1 MKKLLFAFTMLL
13 GLIANAQTFSLTGTN
28 PVYTQNF
35 NTLDTSSSLS
45 SSILPTGWSIIEIN
59 GTSTTAAN
67 NQYKGGTGS
76 SNAGDTYSFG
86 SANSSERALGSV
98 TSGSLASCQYG
109 IKYTNNTGAPIT
121 SISITYK
128 GEQWRIG
135 NAAQHIDS
143 LLFLYSTT
151 ASNVNDTAAT
161 TTWNTVNALLF
172 QSIIQIASA
181 AGALDG
187 NLTAN
192 NTTISGTI
200 PVSIPAGGSIV
211 IKWVDKKISGAGN
224 DGLAIDDLSINFTTS
239 GGGTA
244 VYNPIATAFSPNNGA
259 TNVATSANLSVTFD
273 RNISANASGNI
284 YIKNLTDN
292 TSLTKAATS
301 SDVTISGKTVTINN
315 AGLLQSKTY
324 AIQIDSA
331 AFDTAGYKYAG
342 IYDTTTWK
350 FKTAVPVNYAPTIT
364 IYMPAN
370 NTINVAPGSILSFT
384 MSRVVTPGAGSI
396 KIKELASGTIQT
408 IAANTTNIVNKT
420 IYITNANI
428 TFGKSY
434 AIQMD
439 ANAFDTAGYA
449 FAGIANDS
457 TWKFTAN
464 NQASLTALNETFDN
478 SCVPD
483 GWMKYSATG
492 NQEWYC
498 VGTTNK
504 AMTIN
509 GFANSTNNV
518 NEDWLI
524 SPAITFPTNTSTA
537 QLIFRSKSD
546 FIGDNYSVWVS
557 NNYSNG
563 NPSSATWTDLG
574 IVHNTTDSGVYVTKL
589 ANLPIASI
597 VSAVRVA
604 FKYTSSASSGK
615 RVALDS
621 VVTNTTTNIQMLTSN
636 TDDLHVVGIAQ
647 QTQVQVL
654 FNAPAE
660 NGYQVNIMDMM
671 GRIVY
676 SKETYCNKGA
686 NKFSIN
692 TDLNNGVYIIRVNNN
707 NYQAHSKFIID

>member
-1 MKKLLFAFTMLL
+1 MKNLLLAFTMLL

-35 NTLDTSSSLS
+35 NTLDTITATSSSN
-45 SSILPTGWSIIEIN
+45 LPTGWSIIEI
-59 GTSTTAAN
+59 GSSSAVN
-67 NQYKGGTGS
+67 NQYKCTSGNTMT
-76 SNAGDTYSFG
+76 GDTYSLG
-86 SANSSERALGSV
+86 SANSSDRAI
-98 TSGSLASCQYG
+98 GSLASSTIVSHYG
-109 IKYTNNTGAPIT
+109 IKFTNNTGAPIT

-135 NAAQHIDS
+135 NVNQHIDS
-143 LLFLYSTT
+143 LLFAYSTT
-151 ASNVNDTAAT
+151 ASNVNDTAAA

-172 QSIIQIASA
+172 QSIIQTASA

-211 IKWVDKKISGAGN
+211 IKWIDKRVASSN
-224 DGLAIDDLSINFTTS
+224 DILSVDDLSINFTTS
-239 GGGTA
+239 GSGTA

-273 RNISANASGNI
+273 RNITANASGNI

-301 SDVTISGKTVTINN
+301 SDVTISGKTVTIAN

-364 IYMPAN
+364 TYMPAN

-420 IYITNANI
+420 IFITNANI
-428 TFGKSY
+428 AFGKSY

-563 NPSSATWTDLG
+563 NPSSSTWTDLG

-589 ANLPIASI
+589 ANLPSASI
-597 VSAVRVA
+597 ASAVRIA
-604 FKYTSSASSGK
+604 FKYSATASSGK

-660 NGYQVNIMDMM
+660 NEYHVHIMDMM
-671 GRIVY
+671 GRTVY
-676 SKETYCNKGA
+676 NKETYCNQGA

-692 TDLNNGVYIIRVNNN
+692 IDLNNGVYIIRVNNN
-707 NYQAHSKFIID
+707 NYQAHSKFIIE

>member
-1 MKKLLFAFTMLL
+1 MKNLLLAFTMLL

-35 NTLDTSSSLS
+35 NTLDTISATSSSN
-45 SSILPTGWSIIEIN
+45 LPTGWSIFET
-59 GTSTTAAN
+59 GTSINVN
-67 NQYKGGTGS
+67 NQYSGYVNTGNPAS
-76 SNAGDTYSFG
+76 TGDTYSFW
-86 SANSSERALGSV
+86 SSTNNNDISL
-98 TSGSLASCQYG
+98 GSLAANSILSHYG
-109 IKYTNNTGAPIT
+109 IKFTNSTGTTIT
-121 SISITYK
+121 SVSINYK
-128 GEQWRIG
+128 GKQWRLG
-135 NAAQHIDS
+135 TSTQHSDS
-143 LLFLYSTT
+143 LLFLYSTI
-151 ASNVNDTAAT
+151 ASNVNDNT
-161 TTWNTVNALLF
+161 TTANWISYNSLSL
-172 QSIIQIASA
+172 QSIIQLGTI
-181 AGALDG
+181 GFLDG
-187 NLTAN
+187 NLNAN

-200 PVSIPAGGSIV
+200 PVSVPNGGSIV
-211 IKWVDKKISGAGN
+211 LKWVDKNISGN
-224 DGLAIDDLSINFTTS
+224 DDALAIDDLSINFTTS
-239 GGGTA
+239 GSGTA

-273 RNISANASGNI
+273 RNITANASGNI

-301 SDVTISGKTVTINN
+301 SDVTISGKTVTIAN

-364 IYMPAN
+364 TYMPAN

-420 IYITNANI
+420 IFITNANI
-428 TFGKSY
+428 AFGKSY

-563 NPSSATWTDLG
+563 NPSSSTWTDLG
-574 IVHNTTDSGVYVTKL
+574 IVHSTTDSGVYVTKL
-589 ANLPIASI
+589 ANLPSASI
-597 VSAVRVA
+597 ASAVRIA
-604 FKYTSSASSGK
+604 FKYSATASSGK

-660 NGYQVNIMDMM
+660 NEYHVHIMDMM
-671 GRIVY
+671 GRTVY
-676 SKETYCNKGA
+676 NKETYCNQGA

-692 TDLNNGVYIIRVNNN
+692 IDLNNGVYIIRVNNN
-707 NYQAHSKFIID
+707 NYQAHSKFIIE

>member
-1 MKKLLFAFTMLL
+1 MKKLLFGFSMLL
-13 GLIANAQTFSLTGTN
+13 GIIANAQTYSLTGSN
-28 PVYTQNF
+28 PVYNQNF
-35 NTLDTSSSLS
+35 NTLDTSSSTAS
-45 SSILPTGWSIIEIN
+45 SNLPSGWSIIEI
-59 GTSTTAAN
+59 GTSASAN

-86 SANSSERALGSV
+86 SANSSERALGS
-98 TSGSLASCQYG
+98 LASSSLVAHYG
-109 IKYTNNTGAPIT
+109 VKFTNNTGATIT
-121 SISITYK
+121 SLSISYK

-135 NAAQHIDS
+135 NTAQHIDS
-143 LLFLYSTT
+143 LIFVYSTT
-151 ASNVNDTAAT
+151 AVNVNDTAAAT
-161 TTWNTVNALLF
+161 NWNTVNTLLF
-172 QSIIQIASA
+172 QSVQQTATT

-187 NLTAN
+187 NLAAN
-192 NTTISGTI
+192 YATISGTV
-200 PVSIPAGGSIV
+200 PVSIPSGSSIV
-211 IKWVDKKISGAGN
+211 IKWIDKKISGAGN

-239 GGGTA
+239 GSGTIA
-244 VYNPIATAFSPNNGA
+244 YNPIATAFTPSNGA
-259 TNVATSANLSVTFD
+259 VNVATTSTLSATFD
-273 RNISANASGNI
+273 RNITANAAGNI

-292 TSLTKAATS
+292 TSITKSATS
-301 SDVTISGKTVTINN
+301 SDVTISGKTVTIAN

-364 IYMPAN
+364 SYIPTN
-370 NTINVAPGSILSFT
+370 NTLNVAPGSILSFT

-428 TFGKSY
+428 AFGKSY
-434 AIQMD
+434 AVQID

-449 FAGIANDS
+449 FAGISNDT

-478 SCVPD
+478 ACVPD
-483 GWMKYSATG
+483 GWVKYSANG

-504 AMTIN
+504 AMMVN
-509 GFANSTNNV
+509 GYANSTNNV

-546 FIGDNYSVWVS
+546 YTGDNYTVWVS
-557 NNYSNG
+557 NNYTTG
-563 NPSSATWTDLG
+563 NPSTATWTDLG
-574 IVHNTTDSGVYVTKL
+574 IVHNATDSGVYVTKL
-589 ANLPIASI
+589 SNLPSTSIA
-597 VSAVRVA
+597 SAVRVA
-604 FKYTSSASSGK
+604 FKYTSSATSGK
-615 RVALDS
+615 RIAIDS
-621 VVTNTTTNIQMLTSN
+621 VVTNTTTNIHIIASN
-636 TDDLHVVGIAQ
+636 TDDLHIIGVAQ
-647 QTQVQVL
+647 QSQVQVL
-654 FNAPAE
+654 FNAPSE
-660 NGYQVNIMDMM
+660 NVYQIHIMDMM

-676 SKETYCNKGA
+676 ENKTYCNQGA

-692 TDLNNGVYIIRVNNN
+692 SELKNGAYIIRVNNTD
-707 NYQAHSKFIID
+707 YQAHSKFIVE

>member
-1 MKKLLFAFTMLL
+1 MKNLLLAFTMLL

-35 NTLDTSSSLS
+35 NTLDTISATSSSN
-45 SSILPTGWSIIEIN
+45 LPTGWSIFET
-59 GTSTTAAN
+59 GTSINVN
-67 NQYKGGTGS
+67 NQYSGYVNTGNPAS
-76 SNAGDTYSFG
+76 TGDTYSFW
-86 SANSSERALGSV
+86 SSTNNNDISL
-98 TSGSLASCQYG
+98 GSLAANSISSHYG
-109 IKYTNNTGAPIT
+109 IKFTNSTGTTIT
-121 SISITYK
+121 SVSINYK
-128 GEQWRIG
+128 GKQWRLG
-135 NAAQHIDS
+135 TSTQHSDS
-143 LLFLYSTT
+143 LLFLYSTI
-151 ASNVNDTAAT
+151 ASNVNDNT
-161 TTWNTVNALLF
+161 TTANWISYNSLSL
-172 QSIIQIASA
+172 QSIIQLGTI
-181 AGALDG
+181 GFLDG
-187 NLTAN
+187 NLNAN

-200 PVSIPAGGSIV
+200 PVSVPNGGSIV
-211 IKWVDKKISGAGN
+211 LKWVDKNISGN
-224 DGLAIDDLSINFTTS
+224 DDALAIDDLSINFTTS
-239 GGGTA
+239 GSGTA

-273 RNISANASGNI
+273 RNITANASGNI

-301 SDVTISGKTVTINN
+301 NDVTISGKTVTIAN

-364 IYMPAN
+364 TYMPAN

-420 IYITNANI
+420 IFITNANI
-428 TFGKSY
+428 AFGKSY

-589 ANLPIASI
+589 ANLPSASI
-597 VSAVRVA
+597 SSAVRIA
-604 FKYTSSASSGK
+604 FKYSATASSGK

-660 NGYQVNIMDMM
+660 NEYHVHIMDMM
-671 GRIVY
+671 GRTVY
-676 SKETYCNKGA
+676 NKETYCNQGA

-692 TDLNNGVYIIRVNNN
+692 IDLNNGVYIIRVNNN
-707 NYQAHSKFIID
+707 NYQAHSKFIIE

>member
-1 MKKLLFAFTMLL
+1 MKNLLLAFTMLL

-35 NTLDTSSSLS
+35 NTLDTISATSSSN
-45 SSILPTGWSIIEIN
+45 LPTGWSIIEI
-59 GTSTTAAN
+59 GTNSN
-67 NQYKGGTGS
+67 NQYKGGSGS
-76 SNAGDTYSFG
+76 SNSGDTYSFG
-86 SANSSERALGSV
+86 SVNNSDRALGA
-98 TSGSLASCQYG
+98 LASNSLVPHFG
-109 IKYTNNTGAPIT
+109 IKFTNNTGAPIT

-135 NAAQHIDS
+135 NTAPHIDS
-143 LLFLYSTT
+143 LLFAYSTT
-151 ASNVNDTAAT
+151 ASNVNDTAAA

-172 QSIIQIASA
+172 QSVIQSA
-181 AGALDG
+181 TAIGALDG

-192 NTTISGTI
+192 NTTLSGI
-200 PVSIPAGGSIV
+200 IQVSIPAGGSIV
-211 IKWVDKKISGAGN
+211 IKWIDKNVAGSD
-224 DGLAIDDLSINFTTS
+224 DGLAVDDLSINFTTS
-239 GGGTA
+239 GSGTA

-273 RNISANASGNI
+273 RNITANASGNI

-301 SDVTISGKTVTINN
+301 SDVTISGKTVTIAN

-331 AFDTAGYKYAG
+331 AFDTAGYKYTG

-364 IYMPAN
+364 TYMPAN

-420 IYITNANI
+420 IFITNANI
-428 TFGKSY
+428 AFGKSY

-589 ANLPIASI
+589 ANLPSASI
-597 VSAVRVA
+597 ASAVRIA
-604 FKYTSSASSGK
+604 FKYSATASSGK

-660 NGYQVNIMDMM
+660 NEYHVYIMDMM
-671 GRIVY
+671 GRTVY
-676 SKETYCNKGA
+676 NKETYCNLGA
-686 NKFSIN
+686 NKFLIN
-692 TDLNNGVYIIRVNNN
+692 TDLKNGVYIIRVNNN
-707 NYQAHSKFIID
+707 NYQAHSKFIIE

>member
-1 MKKLLFAFTMLL
+1 MKNLLLAFTMLL

-35 NTLDTSSSLS
+35 NTLDTISATSSSN
-45 SSILPTGWSIIEIN
+45 LPTGWSIFET
-59 GTSTTAAN
+59 GTSINVN
-67 NQYKGGTGS
+67 NQYSGYVNTGNPAS
-76 SNAGDTYSFG
+76 TGDTYSFW
-86 SANSSERALGSV
+86 SSTNNKDISL
-98 TSGSLASCQYG
+98 GSLAANSILSHYG
-109 IKYTNNTGAPIT
+109 IKFTNSTGTTIT
-121 SISITYK
+121 SVSINYK
-128 GEQWRIG
+128 GKQWRLG
-135 NAAQHIDS
+135 TSTQHSDS
-143 LLFLYSTT
+143 LLFLYSTI
-151 ASNVNDTAAT
+151 ASNVNDNT
-161 TTWNTVNALLF
+161 TTANWISYNSLSL
-172 QSIIQIASA
+172 QSIIQLGTI
-181 AGALDG
+181 GFLDG
-187 NLTAN
+187 NLNAN

-200 PVSIPAGGSIV
+200 PVSVPNGGSIV
-211 IKWVDKKISGAGN
+211 LKWVDKNISGN
-224 DGLAIDDLSINFTTS
+224 DDALAIDDLSINFTTS
-239 GGGTA
+239 GSGTA

-273 RNISANASGNI
+273 RNITANASGNI

-301 SDVTISGKTVTINN
+301 SDVTISGKTVTIAN

-364 IYMPAN
+364 TYMPAN

-420 IYITNANI
+420 IFITNANI
-428 TFGKSY
+428 AFGKSY

-563 NPSSATWTDLG
+563 NPSSSTWTDLG

-589 ANLPIASI
+589 ANLPSASI
-597 VSAVRVA
+597 ASAVRIA
-604 FKYTSSASSGK
+604 FKYSATASSGK

-660 NGYQVNIMDMM
+660 NEYHVHIMDMM
-671 GRIVY
+671 GRTVY
-676 SKETYCNKGA
+676 NKETYCNQGA

-692 TDLNNGVYIIRVNNN
+692 IDLNNGVYIIRVNNN
-707 NYQAHSKFIID
+707 NYQAHSKFIIE

>member
-1 MKKLLFAFTMLL
+1 MKNLLLAFTMLL

-35 NTLDTSSSLS
+35 NTLDTISATSSSN
-45 SSILPTGWSIIEIN
+45 LPTGWSIFET
-59 GTSTTAAN
+59 GTSINVN
-67 NQYKGGTGS
+67 NQYSGYVNTGNPAS
-76 SNAGDTYSFG
+76 TGDTYSFW
-86 SANSSERALGSV
+86 SSTNNNDISL
-98 TSGSLASCQYG
+98 GSLAANSILSHYG
-109 IKYTNNTGAPIT
+109 IKFTNSTGTTIT
-121 SISITYK
+121 SVSINYK
-128 GEQWRIG
+128 GKQWRLG
-135 NAAQHIDS
+135 TSTQHSDS
-143 LLFLYSTT
+143 LLFLYSTI
-151 ASNVNDTAAT
+151 ASNVNDNT
-161 TTWNTVNALLF
+161 TTANWISYNSLSL
-172 QSIIQIASA
+172 QSIIQLGTI
-181 AGALDG
+181 GFLDG
-187 NLTAN
+187 NLNAN

-200 PVSIPAGGSIV
+200 PVSVPNGGSIV
-211 IKWVDKKISGAGN
+211 LKWVDKNISGN
-224 DGLAIDDLSINFTTS
+224 DDALAIDDLSINFTTS
-239 GGGTA
+239 GSGTA

-273 RNISANASGNI
+273 RNITANASGNI

-301 SDVTISGKTVTINN
+301 SDVTISGKTVTIAN

-364 IYMPAN
+364 TYMPAN

-420 IYITNANI
+420 IFITNANI
-428 TFGKSY
+428 AFGKSY

-563 NPSSATWTDLG
+563 NPSSSTWTELG

-589 ANLPIASI
+589 ANLPSASI
-597 VSAVRVA
+597 ASAVRIA
-604 FKYTSSASSGK
+604 FKYSATASSGK

-660 NGYQVNIMDMM
+660 NEYHVHIMDMM
-671 GRIVY
+671 GRTVY
-676 SKETYCNKGA
+676 NKETYCNQGA

-692 TDLNNGVYIIRVNNN
+692 IDLNNGVYIIRVNNN
-707 NYQAHSKFIID
+707 NYQAHSKFIIE

>member
-1 MKKLLFAFTMLL
+1 MKNLLLAFTMLL

-35 NTLDTSSSLS
+35 NTLDTFIATSSSN
-45 SSILPTGWSIIEIN
+45 LPTGWSIIEI
-59 GTSTTAAN
+59 GTNSN
-67 NQYKGGTGS
+67 NQYKGGSGS
-76 SNAGDTYSFG
+76 SNSGDTYSFG
-86 SANSSERALGSV
+86 SVNNSDRAFGA
-98 TSGSLASCQYG
+98 LASNSLVPHFG
-109 IKYTNNTGAPIT
+109 IKFTNNTGAPIT

-135 NAAQHIDS
+135 NTAPHIDS
-143 LLFLYSTT
+143 LLFAYSTT
-151 ASNVNDTAAT
+151 ASNVNDTAAA

-172 QSIIQIASA
+172 QSVIQSA
-181 AGALDG
+181 TAIGALDG

-192 NTTISGTI
+192 NTTLSGI
-200 PVSIPAGGSIV
+200 IQVSIPAGGSIV
-211 IKWVDKKISGAGN
+211 IKWIDKNVAGSD
-224 DGLAIDDLSINFTTS
+224 DGLAVDDLIINFTTS
-239 GGGTA
+239 GSGTA

-273 RNISANASGNI
+273 RNITANASGNI

-301 SDVTISGKTVTINN
+301 SDVTISGKTVTIAN

-331 AFDTAGYKYAG
+331 AFDTAGYKYTG

-364 IYMPAN
+364 TYMPAN

-420 IYITNANI
+420 IFITNANI
-428 TFGKSY
+428 AFGKSY

-589 ANLPIASI
+589 ANLPSASI
-597 VSAVRVA
+597 SSAVRIA
-604 FKYTSSASSGK
+604 FKYSATASSGK

-660 NGYQVNIMDMM
+660 NEYHVYIMDMM
-671 GRIVY
+671 GRTVY
-676 SKETYCNKGA
+676 NKETYCNLGA
-686 NKFSIN
+686 NKFLIN
-692 TDLNNGVYIIRVNNN
+692 TDLKNGVYIIRVNNN
-707 NYQAHSKFIID
+707 NYQAHSKFIIE

>member
-1 MKKLLFAFTMLL
+1 MKNLLLAFTMLL

-35 NTLDTSSSLS
+35 NTLDTISATSSSN
-45 SSILPTGWSIIEIN
+45 LPTGWSIFET
-59 GTSTTAAN
+59 GTSINVN
-67 NQYKGGTGS
+67 NQYSGYVNTGNPAS
-76 SNAGDTYSFG
+76 TGDTYSFW
-86 SANSSERALGSV
+86 SSTNNNDISL
-98 TSGSLASCQYG
+98 GSLAANSILSHYG
-109 IKYTNNTGAPIT
+109 IKFTNSTGTTIT
-121 SISITYK
+121 SVSINYK
-128 GEQWRIG
+128 GKQWRLG
-135 NAAQHIDS
+135 TSTQHSDS
-143 LLFLYSTT
+143 LLFLYSTI
-151 ASNVNDTAAT
+151 ASNVNDNT
-161 TTWNTVNALLF
+161 TTANWISYNSLSL
-172 QSIIQIASA
+172 QSIIQLGTI
-181 AGALDG
+181 GFLDG
-187 NLTAN
+187 NLNAN

-200 PVSIPAGGSIV
+200 PVSVPNGGSIV
-211 IKWVDKKISGAGN
+211 LKWVDKNISGN
-224 DGLAIDDLSINFTTS
+224 DDALAIDDLSINFTTS
-239 GGGTA
+239 GSGTA

-273 RNISANASGNI
+273 RNITANASGNI

-301 SDVTISGKTVTINN
+301 SDVTISGKTVTIAN

-364 IYMPAN
+364 TYMPAN

-420 IYITNANI
+420 IFITNANI
-428 TFGKSY
+428 AFGKSY

-563 NPSSATWTDLG
+563 NPSSSTWTDLG

-589 ANLPIASI
+589 ANLPSASI
-597 VSAVRVA
+597 ASAVRIA
-604 FKYTSSASSGK
+604 FKYSATASSGK

-660 NGYQVNIMDMM
+660 NEYHVHIMDMM
-671 GRIVY
+671 GRTVY
-676 SKETYCNKGA
+676 NKETYCNQGA

-692 TDLNNGVYIIRVNNN
+692 IDLNNGVYIIRVNNN
-707 NYQAHSKFIID
+707 NYQAHSKFIIE

>member
-1 MKKLLFAFTMLL
+1 MKNLLLAFTMLL

-35 NTLDTSSSLS
+35 NTLDTISATSSSN
-45 SSILPTGWSIIEIN
+45 LPTGWSILEI
-59 GTSTTAAN
+59 GTNSN
-67 NQYKGGTGS
+67 NQYKGGSGS
-76 SNAGDTYSFG
+76 SNSGDTYSFG
-86 SANSSERALGSV
+86 SVNNSDRAF
-98 TSGSLASCQYG
+98 GSLASNNLVSHFG
-109 IKYTNNTGAPIT
+109 IKFTNNTGAPIT

-135 NAAQHIDS
+135 NTAPHIDS
-143 LLFLYSTT
+143 LLFAYSTT
-151 ASNVNDTAAT
+151 ASNVNDTAAA

-172 QSIIQIASA
+172 QSVIQSA
-181 AGALDG
+181 TAIGALDG

-192 NTTISGTI
+192 NTTLSGI
-200 PVSIPAGGSIV
+200 IQVSIPAGGSIV
-211 IKWVDKKISGAGN
+211 IKWIDKNITGSD
-224 DGLAIDDLSINFTTS
+224 DGLAVDDLSINFTTS
-239 GGGTA
+239 GSGTA

-273 RNISANASGNI
+273 RNITANASGNI

-301 SDVTISGKTVTINN
+301 SDVTISGKTVTIAN

-364 IYMPAN
+364 TYMPAN

-420 IYITNANI
+420 IFITNANI
-428 TFGKSY
+428 AFGKSY

-589 ANLPIASI
+589 ANLPSASI
-597 VSAVRVA
+597 ASAVRVA
-604 FKYTSSASSGK
+604 FKYSATASSGK

-660 NGYQVNIMDMM
+660 NEYHVHIMDMM
-671 GRIVY
+671 GRTVY
-676 SKETYCNKGA
+676 NKETYCNQGA

-692 TDLNNGVYIIRVNNN
+692 IDLNNGVYIIRVNNN
-707 NYQAHSKFIID
+707 NYQAHSKFIIE